1 MTLGDLQERMTEE
14 EVFLWHAHFVLEEK
28 ERKKAEQKINMRRR

>member
-1 MTLGDLQERMTEE
+1 MTLGDLQDRMTEE
-14 EVFLWHAHFVLEEK
+14 EVFLWQAHFTLEMK